1 MTNVVTRFAPS
12 PTGLMHLGNVRT
24 AMLNWM
30 FARKMGGKFLLRF
43 EDTDQ
48 SRSEKQYIDA
58 LKEDMLWL
66 GLQWDDEPLFQSK
79 HAAQH
84 QLALDK
90 LAEENLAYPCFC
102 SESQL
107 NLDRKLATS
116 RGLPPRYNGRCRQLS
131 SEERQSK
138 LDAGESH
145 TWRLAVHADSG
156 EVTVPDMLRDNV
168 VFLRKDLDDPV
179 VVRSDATFTFLLPNA
194 IDDAVDGISHVL
206 RGDDHLTNSAYQVW
220 MLESLGYTAPV
231 CLHHGLLLGEDG
243 AKLSKRTGS
252 HSVADLR
259 ESGLFPEALQQ
270 AMVRLGHPNIPEDA
284 LSIEGL
290 LAHVDIEN
298 LSTSSVRWSN
308 EAMWRWHTKFLYAKP
323 ASEIAPLLNSVL
335 RKEGISLDDAQ
346 CLALADIV
354 GGNLN
359 CIEDVLNFK
368 RLWDAN
374 TVISDENTATLE
386 VAGRAFFEH
395 ALNTAQDMDCTD
407 WKAWTNALKEA
418 SGAKGKGL
426 FMPLRIALT
435 GQAHGPEMS
444 KVVVFLGAE
453 GVQARLNHVL
463 DLLDD

>member
-1 MTNVVTRFAPS
+1 
-12 PTGLMHLGNVRT
+12 
-24 AMLNWM
+24 
-30 FARKMGGKFLLRF
+30 
-43 EDTDQ
+43 
-48 SRSEKQYIDA
+48 
-58 LKEDMLWL
+58 LWL

-84 QLALDK
+84 QSALDK
-90 LAEENLAYPCFC
+90 LAEKKLAYPCFC

-131 SEERQSK
+131 HEERQSK

-179 VVRSDATFTFLLPNA
+179 VVRSDGTFTFLLPNA

-308 EAMWRWHTKFLYAKP
+308 ETMWRWHTKFLYAKP

-346 CLALADIV
+346 SLALADIV

-359 CIEDVLNFK
+359 RIEDVLNFK
-368 RLWDAN
+368 RLWDAS

-386 VAGRAFFEH
+386 AAGRAFFEH
-395 ALNTAQDMDCTD
+395 AL
-407 WKAWTNALKEA
+407 
-418 SGAKGKGL
+418 S
-426 FMPLRIALT
+426 
-435 GQAHGPEMS
+435 
-444 KVVVFLGAE
+444 
-453 GVQARLNHVL
+453 
-463 DLLDD
+463 

>member
-1 MTNVVTRFAPS
+1 MSKVVTRFAPS

-48 SRSEKQYIDA
+48 GRSEQQYIDA

-79 HAAQH
+79 HAEQH
-84 QLALDK
+84 REALEK
-90 LAEENLAYPCFC
+90 LAEDNLAYPCFC

-131 SEERQSK
+131 GEERQANI
-138 LDAGESH
+138 DAGETH

-168 VFLRKDLDDPV
+168 IFLRKDLDDPV
-179 VVRSDATFTFLLPNA
+179 VVRSDGTFTFLLPNA
-194 IDDAVDGISHVL
+194 IDDAVDGITHVL

-220 MLESLGYTAPV
+220 MLESLGYVAPV

-252 HSVADLR
+252 HSVVDLR
-259 ESGLFPEALQQ
+259 AEGLFPEALQQ

-284 LSIEGL
+284 LNIDEL
-290 LAHVDIEN
+290 MKHTDIEH

-308 EAMWRWHTKFLYAKP
+308 EAMWRWHTKFLHEKP
-323 ASEIAPLLNSVL
+323 ASELAPLLSVVL
-335 RKEGISLDDAQ
+335 DKEGLSIDADKA
-346 CLALADIV
+346 LALAEMMS
-354 GGNLN
+354 GNLN
-359 CIEDVLNFK
+359 RVENVLQFK
-368 RLWDAN
+368 RLLDAN
-374 TVISDENTATLE
+374 TTFSDEDKAVLNEADK
-386 VAGRAFFEH
+386 AFFEA
-395 ALNTAQDMDCTD
+395 ALETSNAVDCTD
-407 WKAWTNALKEA
+407 WKTWMNALKEA
-418 SGAKGKGL
+418 SGKKGKGL
-426 FMPLRIALT
+426 FLPLRIALT
-435 GQAHGPEMS
+435 GQSHGPEMS
-444 KVVVFLGAE
+444 KVVSFLGE
-453 GVQARLNHVL
+453 DGVQARINGVL
-463 DLLDD
+463 GLL

>member
-1 MTNVVTRFAPS
+1 MSKVVTRFAPS

-30 FARKMGGKFLLRF
+30 FAKKMGGKFLLRF

-48 SRSEKQYIDA
+48 SRSEQQYIDA

-66 GLQWDDEPLFQSK
+66 GLQWDDEPLFQSQ

-84 QLALDK
+84 QEALDK
-90 LAEENLAYPCFC
+90 LAVENLAYPCFC

-107 NLDRKLATS
+107 NLDRKLSTS
-116 RGLPPRYNGRCRQLS
+116 RGLPPRYNGRCRALLA
-131 SEERQSK
+131 EERQAK
-138 LDAGESH
+138 LDAGETH

-156 EVTVPDMLRDNV
+156 EVTVPDLLRDNV

-179 VVRSDATFTFLLPNA
+179 VVRSDGTFTFLLPNA

-259 ESGLFPEALQQ
+259 AAGLFPEALQQ
-270 AMVRLGHPNIPEDA
+270 AMIRLGHPNIPDDAVTLDA
-284 LSIEGL
+284 LIQHTNIE
-290 LAHVDIEN
+290 H

-308 EAMWRWHTKFLYAKP
+308 DEMWRWHTKILHAKP
-323 ASEIAPLLNSVL
+323 IAELAPMLQQTLANS
-335 RKEGISLDDAQ
+335 GIELGEQ
-346 CLALADIV
+346 QALVFTEMMA
-354 GGNLN
+354 GNLSR
-359 CIEDVLNFK
+359 IEDVLQFK
-368 RLWDAN
+368 RLFDAN
-374 TVISDENTATLE
+374 TSFDDKDLDVLKVSGA
-386 VAGRAFFEH
+386 AFFEA
-395 ALNTAQDMDCTD
+395 ALNTSQAADCTD
-407 WKAWTNALKEA
+407 WKAWTTALKEET
-418 SGAKGKGL
+418 GAKGKAL

-444 KVVVFLGAE
+444 KVVVFLDEA
-453 GVQARLNHVL
+453 GVQTRLKQVL
-463 DLLDD
+463 GLI

>member
-1 MTNVVTRFAPS
+1 MSKVVTRFAPS

-48 SRSEKQYIDA
+48 SRSEQQYIDA
-58 LKEDMLWL
+58 LKQDMLWL
-66 GLQWDDEPLFQSK
+66 GLQWDDEPLFQSAHAEK
-79 HAAQH
+79 HQ
-84 QLALDK
+84 QALDT
-90 LAEENLAYPCFC
+90 LAEDNLAYPCFC

-116 RGLPPRYNGRCRQLS
+116 RGLPPRYNGRCRALS
-131 SEERQSK
+131 DAQRQEK
-138 LDAGESH
+138 LDAGETH
-145 TWRLAVHADSG
+145 TWRLAVHAENG
-156 EVTVPDMLRDNV
+156 EVTVPDMLRNNV

-179 VVRSDATFTFLLPNA
+179 VVRSDGTFTFLLPNA

-259 ESGLFPEALQQ
+259 DEGLFPEALQQ

-284 LSIEGL
+284 LSIEAL
-290 LAHVDIEN
+290 LQHVDIEH

-308 EAMWRWHTKFLYAKP
+308 EAMWRWHTKLLHEKP
-323 ASEIAPLLNSVL
+323 ASELAPLLSAAL
-335 RKEGISLDDAQ
+335 QKEGISLNDEQ
-346 CLALADIV
+346 TLRLAEIMA
-354 GGNLN
+354 GNLSR
-359 CIEDVLNFK
+359 IEDVFQF
-368 RLWDAN
+368 RHLWDA
-374 TVISDENTATLE
+374 TQPYSDEHKSVLQE
-386 VAGRAFFEH
+386 AGRDFFSQ
-395 ALNTAQDMDCTD
+395 ALNLAQAMDCTD
-407 WKAWTNALKEA
+407 WKAWTTALKEA
-418 SGAKGKGL
+418 TGYKGKAL

-435 GQAHGPEMS
+435 DQAHGPEMS
-444 KVVVFLGAE
+444 KVVKFLGQD
-453 GVQARLNHVL
+453 GICVRLQKVL
-463 DLLDD
+463 DTL

>member
-1 MTNVVTRFAPS
+1 MNKVVTRFAPS

-24 AMLNWM
+24 ALLNWM

-48 SRSEKQYIDA
+48 SRSEQQYIDA

-66 GLQWDDEPLFQSK
+66 GLAWDGEPLFQSQ

-84 QLALDK
+84 REALDK
-90 LAEENLAYPCFC
+90 LAGKNLAYPCFC

-107 NLDRKLATS
+107 ALDKKLATS
-116 RGLPPRYNGRCRQLS
+116 RGLPPRYNGRCRALS
-131 SEERQSK
+131 AAERQAK
-138 LDAGESH
+138 LEAGEAH

-156 EVTVPDMLRDNV
+156 EVVVPDLLRDNV

-179 VVRSDATFTFLLPNA
+179 VVRSDGTFTFLLPNA
-194 IDDAVDGISHVL
+194 IDDAVDGITHVL

-220 MLESLGYTAPV
+220 LLESLGYTAPV

-259 ESGLFPEALQQ
+259 AEGLFPEALQQ

-284 LSIEGL
+284 LSMEAL
-290 LAHVDIEN
+290 LRHTDITH

-308 EAMWRWHTKFLYAKP
+308 EAMWRWHTKILHSKP
-323 ASEIAPLLNSVL
+323 ASELAPLLQQALSVEKITIDEAKAL
-335 RKEGISLDDAQ
+335 Q
-346 CLALADIV
+346 LADMMA
-354 GGNLN
+354 GNLN
-359 CIEDVLNFK
+359 RVEDVLHFK
-368 RLWDAN
+368 RLFVADAPLDADALC
-374 TVISDENTATLE
+374 VLSD
-386 VAGRAFFEH
+386 AGKAFFEA
-395 ALNTAQDMDCTD
+395 ALASAQTADCTD
-407 WKAWTNALKEA
+407 WKAWTNALKA
-418 SGAKGKGL
+418 ATGAKGKAL

-435 GQAHGPEMS
+435 GQTHGPEMS
-444 KVVVFLGAE
+444 KVVQFLGQD
-453 GVQARLNHVL
+453 GVQTRLTSVL
-463 DLLDD
+463 EAL

>member
-1 MTNVVTRFAPS
+1 MSKVVTRFAPS

-30 FARKMGGKFLLRF
+30 FAKKMGGKFLLRF

-48 SRSEKQYIDA
+48 SRSEQQYIDA

-66 GLQWDDEPLFQSK
+66 GLQWDDQPLFQSK
-79 HAAQH
+79 HAEQH
-84 QLALDK
+84 QEALDK
-90 LAEENLAYPCFC
+90 LAVENHAYPCFC

-116 RGLPPRYNGRCRQLS
+116 RGLPPRYNGRCRVLS
-131 SEERQSK
+131 AEDRQTK
-138 LDAGESH
+138 LDAGEDH

-156 EVTVPDMLRDNV
+156 EVTVPDLLRNNV

-179 VVRSDATFTFLLPNA
+179 VVRSDGTFTFLLPNA

-259 ESGLFPEALQQ
+259 AAGLFPEALQQ
-270 AMVRLGHPNIPEDA
+270 AMIRLGHPNISDDA
-284 LSIEGL
+284 VSLDDL
-290 LAHVDIEN
+290 TQHTDIEH

-308 EAMWRWHTKFLYAKP
+308 DEMWRWHTKILHTKSA
-323 ASEIAPLLNSVL
+323 AELAPLLNNTLTTAGIALDKAQVL
-335 RKEGISLDDAQ
+335 SLAET
-346 CLALADIV
+346 V

-359 CIEDVLNFK
+359 RIEDVLQFK
-368 RLWDAN
+368 RLF
-374 TVISDENTATLE
+374 DENTTFSDEDMSILKD
-386 VAGRAFFEH
+386 AGKAFFDA
-395 ALNTAQDMDCTD
+395 ALSTSQAGDCTD
-407 WKAWTNALKEA
+407 WKAWTNALKKV
-418 SGAKGKGL
+418 SGAKGKAL

-435 GQAHGPEMS
+435 GQKHGPEMS
-444 KVVVFLGAE
+444 KVVVFLGEA
-453 GVQARLNHVL
+453 GVKARLQQVL
-463 DLLDD
+463 GLI

>member
-1 MTNVVTRFAPS
+1 MPKVVTRFAPS

-30 FARKMGGKFLLRF
+30 FAKKMGGKFLLRF

-48 SRSEKQYIDA
+48 SRSEQQYIDA

-66 GLQWDDEPLFQSK
+66 GLAWDDAPLFQSA
-79 HAAQH
+79 HAKNH
-84 QLALDK
+84 QQALDK
-90 LAEENLAYPCFC
+90 LAEDNYAYPCFC

-116 RGLPPRYNGRCRQLS
+116 RGLPPRYNGRCRALPH
-131 SEERQSK
+131 EERQTK
-138 LDAGESH
+138 IDAGETH
-145 TWRLAVHADSG
+145 TWRLAVHADEG
-156 EVTVPDMLRDNV
+156 EVTVPDLLRNNV

-179 VVRSDATFTFLLPNA
+179 VVRSDGSFTFLLPNA

-259 ESGLFPEALQQ
+259 KAGLFPEALQQ

-284 LSIEGL
+284 LTMEDL
-290 LAHVDIEN
+290 LQHVDIEH

-308 EAMWRWHTKFLYAKP
+308 EAMWRWHTKILHAKP
-323 ASEIAPLLNSVL
+323 ATELAPLLQNIL
-335 RKEGISLDDAQ
+335 ADNGLPIHDAQ
-346 CLALADIV
+346 ALSLAEMMA
-354 GGNLN
+354 GNLN
-359 CIEDVLNFK
+359 RIEDVLQFK
-368 RLWDAN
+368 RLLDAN
-374 TVISDENTATLE
+374 AAFAKDEQVILE
-386 VAGRAFFEH
+386 DASRTFFEA
-395 ALNTAQDMDCTD
+395 ALATSQAVDCTD
-407 WKAWTNALKEA
+407 WKVWTTALKEV
-418 SGAKGKGL
+418 SGKKGKAL
-426 FMPLRIALT
+426 FLPLRMALT

-444 KVVVFLGAE
+444 KVVQFLGAS
-453 GVQARLNHVL
+453 GIQTRLEKVL
-463 DLLDD
+463 AIL

>member
-1 MTNVVTRFAPS
+1 MSKVVTRFAPS

-48 SRSEKQYIDA
+48 SRSEQQYIDA

-66 GLQWDDEPLFQSK
+66 GLQWDDEPLFQSA
-79 HAAQH
+79 HAEQH
-84 QLALDK
+84 REALDK
-90 LAEENLAYPCFC
+90 LAETNLAYPCFC

-116 RGLPPRYNGRCRQLS
+116 RGLPPRYNGRCRELS
-131 SEERQSK
+131 NGERQAK
-138 LDAGESH
+138 LDAGETH
-145 TWRLAVHADSG
+145 TWRLAVHADNG
-156 EVTVPDMLRDNV
+156 EVTVPDLLRDNV

-179 VVRSDATFTFLLPNA
+179 VVRSDGTFTFLLPNA
-194 IDDAVDGISHVL
+194 IDDAVDGITHVL

-252 HSVADLR
+252 HSIADLR
-259 ESGLFPEALQQ
+259 AEGLFPEALQQ

-284 LSIEGL
+284 LSIEAL
-290 LAHVDIEN
+290 LEHTDIEH

-323 ASEIAPLLNSVL
+323 ASELAPLLRETLAKHDVMID
-335 RKEGISLDDAQ
+335 ETQA
-346 CLALADIV
+346 LALAGIL

-359 CIEDVLNFK
+359 RIEDVLNFK
-368 RLWDAN
+368 RLLDASGA
-374 TVISDENTATLE
+374 ISDENIQVLKE
-386 VAGRAFFEH
+386 AGAVFFDH
-395 ALNTAQDMDCTD
+395 ALTTAKATGGTD

-444 KVVVFLGAE
+444 KVVVFLGAD
-453 GVQARLNHVL
+453 GIQTRLNHAL

>member
-1 MTNVVTRFAPS
+1 MSKVVTRFAPS

-30 FARKMGGKFLLRF
+30 FAKKMGGKFLLRF

-48 SRSEKQYIDA
+48 SRSEQQYIDA

-79 HAAQH
+79 HAEQH
-84 QLALDK
+84 QAALDK
-90 LAEENLAYPCFC
+90 LAADNHAYPCFC

-116 RGLPPRYNGRCRQLS
+116 RGLPPRYNGRCRALAA
-131 SEERQSK
+131 EERQAK
-138 LDAGESH
+138 LDAGETH

-156 EVTVPDMLRDNV
+156 EVTVPDLLRNNV

-179 VVRSDATFTFLLPNA
+179 VVRSDGSFTFLLPNA

-220 MLESLGYTAPV
+220 MLESLGYVAPV

-259 ESGLFPEALQQ
+259 AAGLFPEALQQ
-270 AMVRLGHPNIPEDA
+270 AMVRLGHPNIPDDA
-284 LSIEGL
+284 LTL
-290 LAHVDIEN
+290 DALTQHTDITH

-308 EAMWRWHTKFLYAKP
+308 DEMWRWHTKMLHAKP
-323 ASEIAPLLNSVL
+323 TDELAPMLQQTLKQQDIMVD
-335 RKEGISLDDAQ
+335 EQQA
-346 CLALADIV
+346 LALTEMMA
-354 GGNLN
+354 GNLSRL
-359 CIEDVLNFK
+359 EDVLQFK
-368 RLWDAN
+368 RLLE
-374 TVISDENTATLE
+374 TNTALNDDE
-386 VAGRAFFEH
+386 IVVLKDAGKAFFEA
-395 ALNTAQDMDCTD
+395 ALNTSQAGDCTD
-407 WKAWTNALKEA
+407 WKAWTTALKEA

-435 GQAHGPEMS
+435 GQKHGPEMS
-444 KVVVFLGAE
+444 KVVVFLGE
-453 GVQARLNHVL
+453 KGVQTRLEQVL
-463 DLLDD
+463 GLL

>member
-1 MTNVVTRFAPS
+1 MNKVVTRFAPS

-48 SRSEKQYIDA
+48 SRSEQQYIDA
-58 LKEDMLWL
+58 LQEDMLWL

-84 QLALDK
+84 QDSLDK
-90 LAEENLAYPCFC
+90 LAEVNLAYPCFC

-131 SEERQSK
+131 NDERQSK
-138 LDAGESH
+138 LDAGETH

-156 EVTVPDMLRDNV
+156 EVTVPDLLRDNV

-179 VVRSDATFTFLLPNA
+179 VVRSDGTFTFLLPNA

-259 ESGLFPEALQQ
+259 AEGLFPEALQQ

-284 LSIEGL
+284 LSIEAL
-290 LAHVDIEN
+290 LEHTDIEH

-308 EAMWRWHTKFLYAKP
+308 EEMWRWHTKYLYNKP
-323 ASEIAPLLNSVL
+323 AAELALLLGEVL
-335 RKEGISLDDAQ
+335 AKHDISIDNKQA
-346 CLALADIV
+346 LALAEIV
-354 GGNLN
+354 GGNLTRV
-359 CIEDVLNFK
+359 EDVLNFK
-368 RLWDAN
+368 RLLNASE
-374 TVISDENTATLE
+374 TISDENITVLKE
-386 VAGRAFFEH
+386 AGRSFVEH
-395 ALNTAQDMDCTD
+395 ALNTAKATGGTD
-407 WKAWTNALKEA
+407 WKAWTTALKEA
-418 SGAKGKGL
+418 SGAKGKAL

-435 GQAHGPEMS
+435 GQVHGPEMS
-444 KVVVFLGAE
+444 KVVVFLGE
-453 GVQARLNHVL
+453 SGVQARLKHVL
-463 DLLDD
+463 DLLDV